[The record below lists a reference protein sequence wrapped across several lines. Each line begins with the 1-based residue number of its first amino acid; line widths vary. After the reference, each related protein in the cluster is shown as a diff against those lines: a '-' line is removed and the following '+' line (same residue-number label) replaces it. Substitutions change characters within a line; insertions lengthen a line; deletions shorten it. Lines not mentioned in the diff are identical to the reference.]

1 MTLDEAIIARRSI
14 RSYDME
20 ELAPE
25 IIDGLVDFLSDLTVP
40 DDSIDWNF
48 DILPLD
54 DMCRVVNGIPRLQA
68 PHYLVIRSEK
78 IKNCLQNAGYIG
90 EMAVLW
96 LTAHGIASCWQSSL
110 EPEKDFEDVLPYI
123 TAVAFG
129 HSEEPFRK
137 SAEDIKKKK
146 RLSAIAYGDMGFP
159 RKEIMELTWMAPS
172 CMNMEPVRYLVDTHR
187 IHIYRKNNKILK
199 FNQFN
204 YFQCLDVGVA
214 MAHMDV
220 AARKYGYRVI
230 FERLVPEPDFRK
242 ELYQASAHL
251 VRDESAPN
259 ADTEESS

>member
-1 MTLDEAIIARRSI
+1 MTLYEAIIGRRSI
-14 RSYDME
+14 RSYELE
-20 ELAPE
+20 ELEPE

-54 DMCRVVNGIPRLQA
+54 DMCRVVNGVPRLQA

-129 HSEEPFRK
+129 RSEEPFRK
-137 SAEDIKKKK
+137 SADEIKKKK

-204 YFQCLDVGVA
+204 YFHVCATLAEGA
-214 MAHMDV
+214 
-220 AARKYGYRVI
+220 
-230 FERLVPEPDFRK
+230 ERSTCQP
-242 ELYQASAHL
+242 
-251 VRDESAPN
+251 
-259 ADTEESS
+259 

>member
-1 MTLDEAIIARRSI
+1 MTLDEAIIARKSI
-14 RSYDME
+14 RNFDMD
-20 ELAPE
+20 ELEPE
-25 IIDGLVDFLSDLTVP
+25 IIEDLVDFLSELTVP

-54 DMCRVVNGIPRLQA
+54 DMCRVVNGVPRLQA

-96 LTAHGIASCWQSSL
+96 LTAHNIASCWQGSL
-110 EPEKDFEDVLPYI
+110 EAEHDFEDVLPYI
-123 TAVAFG
+123 TCVAFG
-129 HSEEPFRK
+129 RSPEPFRS
-137 SAEDIKKKK
+137 SADEITKKKK
-146 RLSAIAYGDMGFP
+146 LSAIAYGDMGYP

-187 IHIYRKNNKILK
+187 IHIYRKNNRIFK

-214 MAHMDV
+214 MAHLEV
-220 AARKYGYRVI
+220 AAKKYGYRVI
-230 FERLVPEPDFRK
+230 FERLSPEPDFRK
-242 ELYQASAHL
+242 EIYQASAHL
-251 VRDESAPN
+251 IR
-259 ADTEESS
+259 EENT

>member
-20 ELAPE
+20 ELEPE

-54 DMCRVVNGIPRLQA
+54 DMCRVVNGVPRLQA

-129 HSEEPFRK
+129 RSEEPFRK
-137 SAEDIKKKK
+137 SADEIKKKK
-146 RLSAIAYGDMGFP
+146 RLSAIAYGDMGSP
-159 RKEIMELTWMAPS
+159 RREIMELTWMAPS

-214 MAHMDV
+214 MAHMEV
-220 AARKYGYRVI
+220 AAKKYGYRVI
-230 FERLVPEPDFRK
+230 FERLEPEPDFRK

-251 VRDESAPN
+251 VR
-259 ADTEESS
+259 EEA

>member
-14 RSYDME
+14 RSYELE
-20 ELAPE
+20 ELEPE

-54 DMCRVVNGIPRLQA
+54 DMCRVVNGVPRLQA

-129 HSEEPFRK
+129 RSEEPFRK
-137 SAEDIKKKK
+137 SVDEIKKKK

-214 MAHMDV
+214 MAHMEV
-220 AARKYGYRVI
+220 AAKKYGYRVI
-230 FERLVPEPDFRK
+230 FERLEPEPDFRK

-251 VRDESAPN
+251 VR
-259 ADTEESS
+259 EET

>member
-20 ELAPE
+20 ELEPE

-54 DMCRVVNGIPRLQA
+54 DMCRVVNGVPRLQA

-129 HSEEPFRK
+129 RSEEPFRK
-137 SAEDIKKKK
+137 SADEIKKKK
-146 RLSAIAYGDMGFP
+146 RLSAIAYGDMGSP
-159 RKEIMELTWMAPS
+159 RREIMELTWMAPS

-214 MAHMDV
+214 MAHMEV
-220 AARKYGYRVI
+220 AAKKYGYRVI
-230 FERLVPEPDFRK
+230 FERLEPEPDFRK

-251 VRDESAPN
+251 VR
-259 ADTEESS
+259 EET

>member
-20 ELAPE
+20 ELEPE

-40 DDSIDWNF
+40 DDTIDWNF

-54 DMCRVVNGIPRLQA
+54 DMCRLIDGVPRLQA

-96 LTAHGIASCWQSSL
+96 LTSQGIASCWQSSL
-110 EPEKDFEDVLPYI
+110 EAEKDFENVLPYI
-123 TAVAFG
+123 SCVAFG
-129 HSEEPFRK
+129 RSREPFRR
-137 SAEDIKKKK
+137 SAAEITKKKK
-146 RLSAIAYGDMGFP
+146 LSSVAYGDMASP
-159 RKEIMELTWMAPS
+159 RQEIMELTWMAPS

-187 IHIYRKNNKILK
+187 IHIYRKNNRILK

-214 MAHMDV
+214 MAHLEV
-220 AARKYGYRVI
+220 AAGKYGYRVV
-230 FERLVPEPDFRK
+230 FEHLSPEPDFRK

-251 VRDESAPN
+251 IKAEDS
-259 ADTEESS
+259 

>member
-14 RSYDME
+14 RSYHQE
-20 ELAPE
+20 ELEPE
-25 IIDGLVDFLSDLTVP
+25 LIEQLVDFLSDLTVP

-54 DMCRVVNGIPRLQA
+54 DMCKIVNGVPRLQA

-96 LTAHGIASCWQSSL
+96 LTAHGIGTCWQGSL
-110 EPEKDFEDVLPYI
+110 EAEKDFDGVLPYI
-123 TAVAFG
+123 TAIAFG
-129 HSEEPFRK
+129 RSDEPFHQ
-137 SAEDIKKKK
+137 SASEISKKKK
-146 RLSAIAYGDMGFP
+146 LSAIAYGDMKSP

-172 CMNMEPVRYLVDTHR
+172 AMNMMPVRYLVDTHR
-187 IHIYRKNNKILK
+187 IHIYRKNNRIFK

-214 MAHMDV
+214 MAHLQV
-220 AARKYGYRVI
+220 AAGKYGYHVI
-230 FERLVPEPDFRK
+230 FERLSPEPDFRK
-242 ELYQASAHL
+242 EIYQASAHL
-251 VRDESAPN
+251 VK
-259 ADTEESS
+259 EETA